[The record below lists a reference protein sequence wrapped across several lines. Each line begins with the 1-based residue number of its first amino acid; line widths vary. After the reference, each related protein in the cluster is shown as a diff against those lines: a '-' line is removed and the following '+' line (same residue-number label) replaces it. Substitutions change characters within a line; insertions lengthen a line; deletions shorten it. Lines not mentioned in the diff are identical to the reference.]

1 MGDKEQDV
9 LDILKNASQP
19 LKTAEI
25 VENAKLN
32 SKDVSKIVLKL
43 KKGEL
48 VASPKRCY
56 YSLS

>member
-1 MGDKEQDV
+1 MGGKEQDV

-25 VENAKLN
+25 VKNAKLN

-43 KKGEL
+43 KK
-48 VASPKRCY
+48 KNW
-56 YSLS
+56 